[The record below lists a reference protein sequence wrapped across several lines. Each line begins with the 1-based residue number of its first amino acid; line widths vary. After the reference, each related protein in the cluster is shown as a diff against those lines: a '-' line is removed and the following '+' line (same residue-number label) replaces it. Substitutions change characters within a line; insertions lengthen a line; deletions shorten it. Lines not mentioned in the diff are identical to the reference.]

1 MRGRYIV
8 ATALAGGALFATQ
21 ATGFAEETATS
32 TPTTTTTP
40 TSKNEPYPF
49 LAISLAP
56 AKPGGD
62 VLVSVG
68 CPAGDLG
75 KVESRALDIG
85 PFEVAVEQPKL
96 IVNAVGHVR
105 KGLSTGFYRVD
116 AVCGK
121 VSLHT
126 NFQVIGAPPKPTTPP
141 PTATKKPKPRTGN
154 QVSRIPVGAPQTGGG
169 GTAH

>member
-1 MRGRYIV
+1 MRGRYIL
-8 ATALAGGALFATQ
+8 ATALAGGAVLAAQ
-21 ATGFAEETATS
+21 ATGFAAETTTS
-32 TPTTTTTP
+32 TPVTTP
-40 TSKNEPYPF
+40 TSKPNEPYPF
-49 LAISLAP
+49 LSISLAP
-56 AKPGGD
+56 AKPGSD

-75 KVESRALDIG
+75 VVESRALDIG

-96 IVNAVGHVR
+96 IMDAVGHVR
-105 KGLSTGFYRVD
+105 KGLSTGFYRVS

-121 VSLHT
+121 VTLFT
-126 NFQVIGAPPKPTTPP
+126 NFQVIGPPPKTTTPAP
-141 PTATKKPKPRTGN
+141 ATTKKPQPRTGN